1 MTKSGVQ
8 RAIKFSVDRLGY
20 ESLKPELET
29 VVLRQQECFCS
40 FAYGLWQIVVLRLFS
55 TRFGRSSF

>member
-8 RAIKFSVDRLGY
+8 RAIKFSIDRLGY

-29 VVLRQQECFCS
+29 VLRWQECFCS
-40 FAYGLWQIVVLRLFS
+40 FAYGLRQIVVLHLFS
-55 TRFGRSSF
+55 THF